1 MATRTKRT
9 KKFAPVLPIVWE
21 SIVERC
27 ARMDVRPSFSVESG
41 IVFRVGD
48 HVFAGMTVQQAA
60 DMLLVLEA
68 AYAALSYECYACMKI
83 TLNGRNSG
91 GFRLCSA
98 CIAAYP

>member
-1 MATRTKRT
+1 MARSKTFK
-9 KKFAPVLPIVWE
+9 PILPIVWE

-27 ARMDVRPSFSVESG
+27 ARMDVRPSFSAEAG
-41 IVFRVGD
+41 IVFRIGD
-48 HVFAGMTVQQAA
+48 HVFAGMTVLQAA
-60 DMLLVLEA
+60 NMLLVLEA
-68 AYAALSYECYACMKI
+68 AYAALSYECYACMKV

>member
-1 MATRTKRT
+1 MGRSKTFK
-9 KKFAPVLPIVWE
+9 PILPIVWE

-27 ARMDVRPSFSVESG
+27 ARMDVRPSFSAEAG
-41 IVFRVGD
+41 IVFRIGD
-48 HVFAGMTVQQAA
+48 HVFAGMTVLQAA
-60 DMLLVLEA
+60 NMLLVLEA
-68 AYAALSYECYACMKI
+68 AYAALSYECYACMKV

>member
-1 MATRTKRT
+1 MARSKTFKLI
-9 KKFAPVLPIVWE
+9 LPIVWE

-48 HVFAGMTVQQAA
+48 HVFAGLTVLQAA
-60 DMLLVLEA
+60 NMLLVLEA

-91 GFRLCSA
+91 GFLLCSA

>member
-1 MATRTKRT
+1 MARSKTFK
-9 KKFAPVLPIVWE
+9 PILPIVWE

-27 ARMDVRPSFSVESG
+27 ARMDVRPSFSAEAG
-41 IVFRVGD
+41 IVFRIGD

-83 TLNGRNSG
+83 TLNGRNSA

>member
-1 MATRTKRT
+1 MARSKTFK
-9 KKFAPVLPIVWE
+9 PILPIVWE

-27 ARMDVRPSFSVESG
+27 ARMDVRPSFSTEAG

>member
-1 MATRTKRT
+1 MARS

-27 ARMDVRPSFSVESG
+27 ARMEVQPTFSAESG

-48 HVFAGMTVQQAA
+48 HVFAGMTVLQAA
-60 DMLLVLEA
+60 NMLLVLEA
-68 AYAALSYECYACMKI
+68 AYSALSYECYACTKV

-91 GFRLCSA
+91 GFRLCTA
-98 CIAAYP
+98 CITAYP